1 MGFGGRSRQRS
12 ATLSLKSA
20 VSPMLKK
27 FPRRCAN
34 PLPQSLGASRRDQP
48 TIPLHMAQ
56 IYQTEG
62 IIHTLKKCKKL
73 LTIRFKLKNLNLKSV
88 TFLAL
93 YTFVKKAFM
102 SAKTF
107 VRISN

>member
-1 MGFGGRSRQRS
+1 MGYPGSYKPL
-12 ATLSLKSA
+12 ATPQSVVALPLQQ
-20 VSPMLKK
+20 

-34 PLPQSLGASRRDQP
+34 PRPQSPGASRRDQP
-48 TIPLHMAQ
+48 TIPLHTAQ

-62 IIHTLKKCKKL
+62 IIHTLKKCEKL